1 MINVG
6 PTSDGMIAPIF
17 EDRLRAFGNWL
28 GVNGEAIYSSKPWTH
43 QNDTV
48 TSYVWYTSKKSASG
62 TTVYAI
68 SLAWP
73 KDNMLTL
80 GAAKATSQTTVT
92 MLGYAGAVKWT
103 SLAPS
108 GGIVVYAPLLS
119 PDQLP
124 CQWAWVYKLENLA

>member
-1 MINVG
+1 M
-6 PTSDGMIAPIF
+6 GMRDVILPRQIL
-17 EDRLRAFGNWL
+17 DVCLHSGQDS
-28 GVNGEAIYSSKPWTH
+28 NGSCIVFFLSR
-43 QNDTV
+43 
-48 TSYVWYTSKKSASG
+48 YTSKKSASG

-108 GGIVVYAPLLS
+108 GGIVVFAPLLS